1 MVNNFIISLVSFM
14 IFIYIC
20 QLFFEFQED
29 FANLIAVCF
38 LAMLANA
45 SLKIYTDFHLRLIST
60 FVIFSILIYACFK
73 GAVFYKAIVIYIY

>member
-20 QLFFEFQED
+20 QLFFEFQGD

-45 SLKIYTDFHLRLIST
+45 CVKVLYGFSFKINFYFCD
-60 FVIFSILIYACFK
+60 IFNFDLCLF
-73 GAVFYKAIVIYIY
+73 

>member
-45 SLKIYTDFHLRLIST
+45 SLKFYTDFHLRLIST